1 MNIHSM
7 NCAFKILNPVG
18 ACVVSCTRPGETKVC
33 RYNWH
38 SAGSL
43 GWTFLMLKYKYIF
56 QMKYAEAILSN
67 ILGNCY
73 GLKLAK
79 VMTAVKKIN
88 LLRYYNFRHTFVQ
101 RRETVASKAVK

>member
-1 MNIHSM
+1 
-7 NCAFKILNPVG
+7 
-18 ACVVSCTRPGETKVC
+18 
-33 RYNWH
+33 
-38 SAGSL
+38 
-43 GWTFLMLKYKYIF
+43 
-56 QMKYAEAILSN
+56 MKYAEAILSN